1 MKTLY
6 YVKHPKILFTLST
19 LLKTSFCFLFFMFPF
34 AFADVPADWPNPF
47 EMSFD
52 PIEFTPPEP
61 QKFILDNGIE
71 VFLAE
76 DHALPLID
84 AVAYI
89 KAPSQY
95 DPIDKIGLAGLTA
108 SMLREGGAGDKTPDQ
123 INDRLE
129 FLAASV
135 EASANDFYASVG
147 FSTLAENVDEVM
159 QIWLDTLINPGFD
172 AARLDVQRQRI
183 LESIRRENDD
193 PFAIA
198 QREFFA
204 RLAEGH
210 PSGYVTTETTV
221 NAISRDD
228 LIAFYD
234 HYYQPM
240 GVSLALTGDFNTDD
254 MLAKLNATLG
264 QWQGKAVD
272 YPVIAELNMNPMPK
286 IYFAQKELEQSV
298 IYMGHPSVLAYSS
311 EYNDLTVAN
320 DILGAGGFSSRFFL
334 EIRTKRGLA
343 YQTGTGLT
351 QGFAYPGQFYGIS
364 VSRADKTAEVV
375 ELMRSEIRRLQ
386 TEGVTTEELERS
398 RDSIVN
404 QSLFRFTS
412 LGAIASRA
420 ARIKWLGL
428 EPGYYEQF
436 LERVQ
441 TITQAE
447 VQAIAQEAL
456 RPEEMI
462 IMIVGDAAKF
472 DRPLSELGE
481 VIEIAL
487 E

>member
-6 YVKHPKILFTLST
+6 SVKHPKILFTFYF
-19 LLKTSFCFLFFMFPF
+19 LLFTSPL
-34 AFADVPADWPNPF
+34 AFADVPPDWPNPF
-47 EMSFD
+47 EMSFE
-52 PIEFTPPEP
+52 PIDFTPPEP
-61 QKFILDNGIE
+61 QHFTLDNGIE
-71 VFLAE
+71 IFLAE
-76 DHALPLID
+76 DPALPLID
-84 AVAYI
+84 GVAYV
-89 KAPSQY
+89 KAPSLY
-95 DPIDKIGLAGLTA
+95 DPADKVGLAGLTA
-108 SMLREGGAGDKTPDQ
+108 SMLREGGSGDKTPDE

-135 EASANDFYASVG
+135 EASANDFFASVG

-159 QIWLDTLINPGFD
+159 QIWLDTLMQPGFD
-172 AARLDVQRQRI
+172 AERLEVQRQRI

-193 PFAIA
+193 PFTIA

-210 PSGYVTTETTV
+210 PSGYVTTEATV
-221 NAISRDD
+221 NAISRED
-228 LIAFYD
+228 LIAFHD
-234 HYYQPM
+234 HYYQPV

-264 QWQGKAVD
+264 QWQGKPIE
-272 YPVIAELNMNPMPK
+272 YPAIAELNFNPEPK

-298 IYMGHPSVLAYSS
+298 IYMGHPSVLAYSPD
-311 EYNDLTVAN
+311 YNDLMVAN

-343 YQTGTGLT
+343 YQTGSGIT
-351 QGFAYPGQFYGIS
+351 QGFSYPGQFYGIS
-364 VSRADKTAEVV
+364 VSRADKTAEVID
-375 ELMRSEIRRLQ
+375 LMRSEIRRLQ
-386 TEGVTTEELERS
+386 TDGVTEEELKRS
-398 RDSIVN
+398 QDSIVN

-412 LGAIASRA
+412 LGAITSRA

-428 EPGYYEQF
+428 EPGYYESF

-441 TITQAE
+441 TMTQND
-447 VQAIAQEAL
+447 VQAIAQSQL
-456 RPEEMI
+456 RPDQMI
-462 IMIVGDAAKF
+462 IMVVGDAAKF

-481 VIEIAL
+481 VVEITL